1 MTKFD
6 KISYSGTESPFFSFL
21 KIEESIFFSFQN
33 ELNNGTGREKKL
45 KKIKKKEK
53 KLNRKKEKKKKNDE
67 GRIDLET
74 RQVARP
80 KLPSDTR
87 HFRMI

>member
-1 MTKFD
+1 M
-6 KISYSGTESPFFSFL
+6 EL
-21 KIEESIFFSFQN
+21 EE
-33 ELNNGTGREKKL
+33 K
-45 KKIKKKEK
+45 K
-53 KLNRKKEKKKKNDE
+53 KLNKKKKRKKKKNDE

>member
-1 MTKFD
+1 M
-6 KISYSGTESPFFSFL
+6 EL
-21 KIEESIFFSFQN
+21 EE
-33 ELNNGTGREKKL
+33 K
-45 KKIKKKEK
+45 K
-53 KLNRKKEKKKKNDE
+53 KLNKKKKKKKNDE